1 MTEKLCFSRSRT
13 GETAAAAAALVFGLF
28 VFSSPDYAQTMTIPG
43 TDSSVVAQASSTGR
57 AAADDRSMGFE
68 TLAVRKEGGVLFVAI
83 AAPPMNLLGPEL
95 VRDLVSLI
103 QRAEADDAVQVLVF
117 KSADPDYFISHVDVT
132 LIKEYR
138 AEAAK
143 LTGEPSIAL
152 LFRHLSASRL
162 VTIAQIEGR
171 VRGAGSEFVLACDMR
186 FAARESAIFGQPEPA
201 FGQIPGGGATQHLVR
216 LMGRARALEV
226 LLSAGDYD
234 AELAERYGWI
244 NRALPAKELD
254 DFVGSLA
261 HRIARFPAAGH
272 VVVKERVNAIALAPI
287 EDFRRDSD
295 LFGEGVRNPE
305 AQSRIKAAIQRG
317 FQTRD
322 AEMDLARMLGDLP

>member
-1 MTEKLCFSRSRT
+1 MT
-13 GETAAAAAALVFGLF
+13 FGTL
-28 VFSSPDYAQTMTIPG
+28 
-43 TDSSVVAQASSTGR
+43 SVR
-57 AAADDRSMGFE
+57 AERA
-68 TLAVRKEGGVLFVAI
+68 VLFVKI
-83 AAPPMNLLGPEL
+83 SAPPMNLLGPEL

-103 QRAEADDAVQVLVF
+103 HQAEADAAIRVLVF
-117 KSADPDYFISHVDVT
+117 KSADADFFISHVDVT
-132 LIKEYR
+132 KVKEYR
-138 AEAAK
+138 EEAAK
-143 LTGEPSIAL
+143 LTGEASIDL

-162 VTIAQIEGR
+162 VTIAPVEGR
-171 VRGAGSEFVLACDMR
+171 ARGAGSEFVLACDMR
-186 FAARESAIFGQPEPA
+186 FAARESAIFGQPEPEL
-201 FGQIPGGGATQHLVR
+201 GVNPGAGGIQHLAR

-226 LLSAGDYD
+226 MLSAEDYD

-244 NRALPAKELD
+244 NRALPAKALG
-254 DFVGSLA
+254 DFVKSLA

-305 AQSRIKAAIQRG
+305 AQNRIKAAIKRS

-322 AEMDLARMLGDLP
+322 GEMDLARMLGDLPDH